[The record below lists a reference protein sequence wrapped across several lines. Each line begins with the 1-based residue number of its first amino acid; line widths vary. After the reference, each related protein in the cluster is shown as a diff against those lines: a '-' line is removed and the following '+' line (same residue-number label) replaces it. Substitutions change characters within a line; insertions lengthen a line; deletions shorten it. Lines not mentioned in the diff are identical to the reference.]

1 MNIAIIDR
9 TIFGKTLQLAL
20 EAGKHNNVYVY
31 DNARNE
37 AFLAHANGFD
47 MVIVHLDALPI
58 IDTFRVMKTF
68 TKSNIMCDIIFITK
82 YTQKPHMTEMCAYVG
97 HSKLL
102 SMYTDDNDYECLFDV
117 IEQYTA
123 SHQPP
128 LKMSRVAAQVTI
140 RSGMQKLLQ
149 MNDKEISILADLSRN
164 VSVNKT
170 MKKYKIGSDKVH
182 EILSTFESFIGSPIR
197 KYRHLFHILS

>member
-1 MNIAIIDR
+1 
-9 TIFGKTLQLAL
+9 
-20 EAGKHNNVYVY
+20 
-31 DNARNE
+31 
-37 AFLAHANGFD
+37 
-47 MVIVHLDALPI
+47 
-58 IDTFRVMKTF
+58 
-68 TKSNIMCDIIFITK
+68 
-82 YTQKPHMTEMCAYVG
+82 
-97 HSKLL
+97 
-102 SMYTDDNDYECLFDV
+102 MYTDDYDYECLFDV

-128 LKMSRVAAQVTI
+128 LKMSRVAAQVSI

-149 MNDKEISILADLSRN
+149 MNDKEISILSDLSRN